1 MNLRTGLI
9 SECIKG
15 KRLAQ
20 NELYQLVYNYLMSI
34 CIRYTR
40 NETTANEVLNI
51 GFFKILHYLKNYRI
65 EEPFKP
71 WIRRIMINELI
82 KQYHTEK
89 ANSLNLVYVEDYF
102 DSEKYAELNSIIDK
116 INSDQ
121 IYEYIAQLPL
131 TCREV
136 FNLYIIDGF
145 KHKEIAE
152 MLNISEGTSKWY
164 LNTAREKLK
173 EMILKKNETDTI
185 KNIRILNSNE

>member
-9 SECIKG
+9 SDCIKG

-40 NETTANEVLNI
+40 NQTSANEVLNI
-51 GFFKILHYLKNYRI
+51 GFFKILNYLKNYK
-65 EEPFKP
+65 EDEPFKP
-71 WIRRIMINELI
+71 WIRKIMINELI
-82 KQYHTEK
+82 KQYHAEK
-89 ANSLNLVYVEDYF
+89 KNSLNLVYVEDYF
-102 DSEKYAELNSIIDK
+102 DHEQYSELNSIIDK

-121 IYEYIAQLPL
+121 IFEYLAQLPF

-136 FNLYIIDGF
+136 FNLYIIDGY

-152 MLNISEGTSKWY
+152 MLAISEGTSKWY
-164 LNTAREKLK
+164 LNAAREKLK
-173 EMILKKNETDTI
+173 ELILKKNETSTL
-185 KNIRILNSNE
+185 NQTRIVNSNE

>member
-9 SECIKG
+9 TDCIKG

-20 NELYQLVYNYLMSI
+20 NELYKLVYNYLMSI

-40 NETTANEVLNI
+40 NETSANEVLNI
-51 GFFKILHYLKNYRI
+51 GFFKILHYLKNYRTD
-65 EEPFKP
+65 EPFKP

-82 KQYHTEK
+82 KQYHAEK
-89 ANSLNLVYVEDYF
+89 KNNLNLVYVEDYF
-102 DSEKYAELNSIIDK
+102 DSEKYSELNSIIDK

-121 IYEYIAQLPL
+121 IYDYIMQLPL

-145 KHKEIAE
+145 KHKEIAA

-164 LNTAREKLK
+164 LNSAREKLK
-173 EMILKKNETDTI
+173 ELILKQEEIELSKKIKTI
-185 KNIRILNSNE
+185 S